1 MSVAY
6 RWTAGSSHY
15 PLRGMASVTSDPE
28 LEALKAGDA
37 AAFEALLD
45 RYHGPLL
52 RVALGYV
59 RDREAAEDAVQETW
73 LRVLAGLDRFEGR
86 STLKTWIFGIL
97 LNVARS
103 RRRRDRRI
111 LPFSSLFRR
120 DQPGSEPIV
129 DPDRFN
135 AEGRWTSLPEN
146 WESLPE
152 ARLMSREV
160 LDRVGAAID
169 ELPPKLREVILL
181 RDVADWSAEEAAS
194 LLGISAANQRVRLH
208 RARGHVR
215 RVLEEYLR

>member
-1 MSVAY
+1 MAVA
-6 RWTAGSSHY
+6 WPWPAGSSLY
-15 PLRGMASVTSDPE
+15 PLRGVAGVITDPE

-103 RRRRDRRI
+103 GRRRDRRI

-120 DQPGSEPIV
+120 DEPGSEPTV

-135 AEGRWTSLPEN
+135 SEGRWTSLPEN

-181 RDVADWSAEEAAS
+181 RDVAGWSAEEAAS
-194 LLGISAANQRVRLH
+194 LLGISGANQRVRLH

-215 RVLEEYLR
+215 RVLEDYLR

>member
-6 RWTAGSSHY
+6 RWTAGSSQY
-15 PLRGMASVTSDPE
+15 PLRSVASVTSDPE

-37 AAFEALLD
+37 AAFEALLH

-103 RRRRDRRI
+103 RRRRDLRI

-120 DQPGSEPIV
+120 DEPGSEPIV

-181 RDVADWSAEEAAS
+181 RDVAGWSAEEAAS